1 MAVAAAVVADAAAAV
16 VAVDERMTT
25 QPEVLAA
32 GETWGISGGD
42 FLMVY
47 IPVALLAIAAGVYLQ
62 RKYAHRHAA
71 EWNGVSLDKLTA
83 PDTAML
89 FSAERAVTAAVTLLR
104 SHELIDSDATPTRT
118 PTAAERAQ
126 LDWFTSAIHSALGPT
141 KQTITEIAAAA
152 KKPVQELEI
161 ALVQRGYLTGAADK
175 RDARD
180 AAMPIVIV
188 GVLGAVRLI
197 AGVIAG
203 NPSGF
208 LVPCLLVLAFVEL
221 VGDDSGAPHSA
232 RHGGQRPGCAGQCT
246 LASVEFTGLHHLR
259 CRRGRCRRRG
269 VRRRRADG
277 AGSGTGPGGRTAV
290 GWGRWRRRRRGRRR
304 WGRLQR
310 LWWLRWLRWLSP
322 GTPCCRITR
331 SASAGGR
338 RSAA

>member
-1 MAVAAAVVADAAAAV
+1 MAVAAAVVVADAAAAV

-83 PDTAML
+83 PETAML

-208 LVPCLLVLAFVEL
+208 LVPCLLVLAFAGWWVMTPERLTPRGMAARDRAVQDNAHLRPSNSPAYTTYGVGVAAVAVAVFGAAALTVLDPALAQAVEPPS
-221 VGDDSGAPHSA
+221 GGADGGGDSGGD
-232 RHGGQRPGCAGQCT
+232 GGGGGC
-246 LASVEFTGLHHLR
+246 
-259 CRRGRCRRRG
+259 
-269 VRRRRADG
+269 
-277 AGSGTGPGGRTAV
+277 SGCGG
-290 GWGRWRRRRRGRRR
+290 
-304 WGRLQR
+304 
-310 LWWLRWLRWLSP
+310 
-322 GTPCCRITR
+322 C
-331 SASAGGR
+331 GGCGG
-338 RSAA
+338 